1 MTSTTVNGISFP
13 RAAQSPAAA
22 SLQAIWLAARNIAA
36 AVRHAASGKAAAHPA
51 TPFQEAESLRT
62 FAASVQKSDPDFAL
76 DLFIAADRHEAK
88 FSVS

>member
-1 MTSTTVNGISFP
+1 MTSTTVNGISYSQ
-13 RAAQSPAAA
+13 AAPSTVAA
-22 SLQAIWLAARNIAA
+22 SLQALWFAAQNLAT
-36 AVRHAASGKAAAHPA
+36 AVWHAASGKAAAHPA

-88 FSVS
+88 FGA